1 MPKKQRISGKLI
13 LKAAA
18 QLLAAALL
26 SYLMK
31 VICDRFLQELWS
43 AYEWFGS
50 LIFVISGLFLGLPG
64 VVGCSLTYFV
74 LSLNIF
80 QPALAVALAF
90 SKLPVALAAF
100 LGRKQAGCLDTMRD
114 VLVYTGICLA
124 GCLISFFN
132 QCYYSTGAL
141 VSLLGEQNLYTSL
154 NLLSSNFCSVAFF
167 GIPLCALIFRLLGRK
182 TSGVGRNEKAQVR
195 AMLLVLPAFLVAS
208 LFCFIRCLPDS
219 VASEECWCKVF
230 IYSSAMEISVMLIEY
245 FLIRWKKQTLIG
257 VLVLQL
263 GCVIW
268 GIFAKDPLESLLIV
282 GATTGYILI
291 RILRFDRLEKKLGES
306 KGLRIVLAAANTICM
321 LLLILAN
328 ALTDAIL
335 VLPLADG
342 TEPYT
347 IILGAPVQNGEASD
361 ILVNRMDTAEV
372 WAKRN
377 PDTLIFITG
386 GTKAEAGGVSEAD
399 MIGQRLIDSGV
410 QPERIVFE
418 RNATTTLENFQNIRQ
433 MFMDKG
439 LDTEARVTLLSS
451 EFHYV
456 RSTMLAAQAGFHHL
470 TYVRTGWDF
479 FSNILWSFREAAVL
493 IPRLF

>member
-1 MPKKQRISGKLI
+1 MQKQQKISGKLI
-13 LKAAA
+13 LTAVV

-26 SYLMK
+26 TWLTEL
-31 VICDRFLQELWS
+31 ICDRFLQDLLS

-50 LIFVISGLFLGLPG
+50 LIFVICGLFLGLPG

-74 LSLNIF
+74 LSLGVY
-80 QPALAVALAF
+80 QPGLAAVFAIA
-90 SKLPVALAAF
+90 KLPVALAAF
-100 LGRKQAGCLDTMRD
+100 LGRKEAGCLDTMRD
-114 VLVYTGICLA
+114 VLVYMGICLA
-124 GCLISFFN
+124 GCLVSFFC
-132 QCYYSTGAL
+132 QCYYSTGAF
-141 VSLLGEQNLYTSL
+141 VSVLGVQDLYTSL

-167 GIPLCALIFRLLGRK
+167 GIPLCALIFRLLGRR
-182 TSGVGRNEKAQVR
+182 TPEVGWNEKAQVR
-195 AMLLVLPAFLVAS
+195 AMLLVLPAFLAAS

-230 IYSSAMEISVMLIEY
+230 IYTAAMEISMMLIEY
-245 FLIRWKKQTLIG
+245 FLIRWKKKTLIG
-257 VLVLQL
+257 VLALQL
-263 GCVIW
+263 VCIIW
-268 GIFAKDPLESLLIV
+268 GIFAKDPMESLLIV
-282 GATTGYILI
+282 GATTVYVLI
-291 RILRFDRLEKKLGES
+291 RILCFDRLERKLGES
-306 KGLRIVLAAANTICM
+306 KVLRIGLAAANTICM
-321 LLLILAN
+321 LLMILSN

-347 IILGAPVQNGEASD
+347 IILGAPVQDGKASD

-372 WAKRN
+372 WARQN
-377 PDTLIFITG
+377 PDTMIFITG

-410 QPERIVFE
+410 RPERIVYE

-433 MFMDKG
+433 IFLDEG

-493 IPRLF
+493 IPLLF